1 MLASVNRKFAFGVAS
16 VNEESLAHI
25 GVRHAKRLSIE
36 SDGRIGPVSSR
47 MGICK
52 GLLHRMTYG
61 ENASSVHALCPC
73 GCCAECSMHSYI
85 DTQEVDKLVATNAP
99 LPCACATGTCP
110 TGIMWCLKDH
120 RVQQVEGEELR
131 WAMHREYFVSSPYSS
146 GGSRAG
152 IGVRLVQFKPD
163 CLRGIHPDN
172 HGLKELRGH
181 RTLESLREDL
191 NIADEAAPGF
201 DECTSRVSRMVGQ
214 QEYMARELTRSMI
227 GRMCR
232 CPEGGYWIHDE
243 QRYSVRGELCEM
255 EGVWPYK
262 PHAGACVDGAGG
274 EQTEGSP
281 CEHDALTMVRLMRAT
296 GEFGG
301 VRGEG
306 KPSHT
311 SEPAASGVGMVG
323 TRLLTDQGAA
333 GEPDIAAQDDA
344 VQDRSE
350 VLGGDAVW
358 EMKGVVHKCSA
369 RTVSSS
375 RYCGYVFWQ
384 KTT

>member
-1 MLASVNRKFAFGVAS
+1 
-16 VNEESLAHI
+16 
-25 GVRHAKRLSIE
+25 
-36 SDGRIGPVSSR
+36 
-47 MGICK
+47 
-52 GLLHRMTYG
+52 
-61 ENASSVHALCPC
+61 
-73 GCCAECSMHSYI
+73 MHDCI
-85 DTQEVDKLVATNAP
+85 RPQEVDKLVALDAP

-227 GRMCR
+227 KRMCR

-243 QRYSVRGELCEM
+243 QRYSVRDELCKM
-255 EGVWPYK
+255 EGAWPYK
-262 PHAGACVDGAGG
+262 PHAGAFIDGAEGQ
-274 EQTEGSP
+274 QTEGSP
-281 CEHDALTMVRLMRAT
+281 CERDALTMVRLMRTT

-301 VRGEG
+301 LRSDE
-306 KPSHT
+306 KLSHT
-311 SEPAASGVGMVG
+311 SEPAASEVGMMDA
-323 TRLLTDQGAA
+323 RLVANQGAA
-333 GEPDIAAQDDA
+333 AEPGIAAQDDTM
-344 VQDRSE
+344 QDCSE
-350 VLGGDAVW
+350 VLVGDAVW
-358 EMKGVVHKCSA
+358 GLRESCTSVA
-369 RTVSSS
+369 RTLYQVLVTVSTFS
-375 RYCGYVFWQ
+375 GQ
-384 KTT
+384 KQHNARAQS